1 MQTPTHLD
9 STDHDF
15 SDLTSIIEKGL
26 ILLIVLALLLFIIGL
41 AGFFVIAGVNETCMI
56 LVSIL
61 VFHNKCIPK
70 KLRWCSIKQVCQ
82 GVKCEVL
89 FEHLF

>member
-1 MQTPTHLD
+1 MQTSTHLD
-9 STDHDF
+9 SVDQDL

-26 ILLIVLALLLFIIGL
+26 NLLIVLAILLCVLGL

-61 VFHNKCIPK
+61 V
-70 KLRWCSIKQVCQ
+70 SS
-82 GVKCEVL
+82 
-89 FEHLF
+89 